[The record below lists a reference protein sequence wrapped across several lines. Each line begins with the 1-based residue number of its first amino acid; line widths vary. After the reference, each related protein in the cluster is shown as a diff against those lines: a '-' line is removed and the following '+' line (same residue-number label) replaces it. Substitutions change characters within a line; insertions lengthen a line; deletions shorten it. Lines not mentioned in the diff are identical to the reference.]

1 MVDCMKRK
9 DSGSNSQEITKIF
22 GWEISQEQKQKL
34 VRWTIEGVILSIV
47 SFVVLWVPLL
57 IK

>member
-57 IK
+57 LK

>member
-57 IK
+57 FK